1 MSESQPEYKKC
12 KFCGANIR
20 PGRNRR
26 REFCNSRCKQ
36 AAYNARK
43 RANSQGVAVTVGI
56 DGNNS
61 QPQAVA

>member
-1 MSESQPEYKKC
+1 MSDQPQPEYKRC

-43 RANSQGVAVTVGI
+43 RATLGAVVTVAN
-56 DGNNS
+56 DGNGD
-61 QPQAVA
+61 QPQATA